1 MVKKASV
8 SAILCTAAA
17 VVLASFAVSSYAGQK
32 GLVDKFGKIIKEVTN
47 ITQDA
52 VSRLI
57 ASSDEPETSEIAVS
71 EATTSAADEVR
82 TVKKIAKVL
91 PSSSENEKNVAIT
104 SKTTSGKYTPVKQ
117 QECYQ
122 ALKSKAA
129 RSIYALIGDN
139 VNWIS
144 EQKLDSGYY
153 PIRTITYSGDASE
166 TEIQLGMLAYLDDN
180 PQVFWVAGVYG
191 FSKQNGKTN
200 IQLFSVLPPDE
211 CISMEK
217 KLDSAVSTVISSI
230 PSGLGEFAREE
241 YLFHYLASHC
251 TYDST
256 ATQSSENW
264 QPFSACGPLISG
276 KAVCEGYSRAMQLL
290 AGRVGIN
297 CTLVY
302 GWHNGVG
309 HMWNEIQINGSW
321 YHLDLTWCDNSM
333 LIYNYFNVTDSV
345 IKKSHQISQLYSE
358 LSEDEFKSESVSFNF
373 VSYNCNSVRDN
384 YFQRCGIPVS
394 SATNSKDQNI
404 INQLVKLIKAGKT
417 TAVFLIQDN
426 FDTTVQK
433 MGSGELSQWL
443 LQAAVAAGKKPNSVE
458 VKYVPDQDNSG
469 VTVTFSF
476 H

>member
-1 MVKKASV
+1 VRKGTI
-8 SAILCTAAA
+8 SAILCTTAA
-17 VVLASFAVSSYAGQK
+17 VVLASVAVSSYAGHK
-32 GLVDKFGKIIKEVTN
+32 DLVNQFDKTIKQVTS

-52 VSRLI
+52 VSRLT
-57 ASSDEPETSEIAVS
+57 ASSDKPKTSEIVVS

-82 TVKKIAKVL
+82 TVKKIEKVL
-91 PSSSENEKNVAIT
+91 PSSSKTEKNVAVT
-104 SKTTSGKYTPVKQ
+104 SKSTSRQYTPVKQ
-117 QECYQ
+117 QECYL

-129 RSIYALIGDN
+129 RSIYRLIGDN

-144 EQKLDSGYY
+144 EQKSDSGYY
-153 PIRTITYSGDASE
+153 PIRTITYSGDVTE

-191 FSKQNGKTN
+191 FSKHNGKTD
-200 IQLFSVLPPDE
+200 IQLFSVLSPNE
-211 CISMEK
+211 CIAMQK
-217 KLDSAVSTVISSI
+217 KLDSAVSKVISSI
-230 PSGLGEFAREE
+230 PSGLSEFAREE

-251 TYDST
+251 VYDSA
-256 ATQSSENW
+256 ATQSSGNW

-309 HMWNEIQINGSW
+309 HMWNEIQIDGSW

-358 LSEDEFKSESVSFNF
+358 LSKDQLKSESVSFNF
-373 VSYNCNSVRDN
+373 VLHNCNSVRDN
-384 YFQRCGIPVS
+384 YFRKRGIPVS
-394 SATNSKDQNI
+394 SATNAKDQNI
-404 INQLVKLIKAGKT
+404 INQLVPLIKAGKT

-426 FDTTVQK
+426 FNATVQK

-443 LQAAVAAGKKPNSVE
+443 LRAALAAGKKPNSVE
-458 VKYVPDQDNSG
+458 VKYVPDQYNSG
-469 VTVTFSF
+469 VTATFSF